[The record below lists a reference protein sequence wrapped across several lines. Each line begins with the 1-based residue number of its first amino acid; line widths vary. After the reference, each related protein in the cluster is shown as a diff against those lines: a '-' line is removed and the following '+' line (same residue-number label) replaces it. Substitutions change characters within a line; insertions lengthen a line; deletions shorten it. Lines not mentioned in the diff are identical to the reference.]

1 MSAREP
7 VMSQSQTH
15 PHYTKAE
22 EIASSLSHALGIVL
36 GIAGLAVLAAFAAL
50 HGGAWRIVSVSIYG
64 ATLIL
69 LFTAS
74 TLYHAVPNP
83 RAKPVLRLLDHSAIF
98 LLIAGTYTPFA
109 LISLRGPWGWS
120 LFAIVWTLAIIGIAL
135 ELRHVRNRVAA
146 ALLYLGMG
154 WVGVRTSSLAA
165 CGCCWAV
172 GFVTRSAY
180 LSTFGSGFPTTTP
193 CGICSCSRAVCC
205 SSSRSCFTSCLK
217 TDPGRSSVSVL
228 AG

>member
-1 MSAREP
+1 
-7 VMSQSQTH
+7 MSQPPPH
-15 PHYTKAE
+15 PHYSRAE

-36 GIAGLAVLAAFAAL
+36 GIAGLAVLAAFATL
-50 HGGAWRIVSVSIYG
+50 HGGTSRIVSVSIYG

-83 RAKPVLRLLDHSAIF
+83 RAQPILRVLDHSAIF

-135 ELRHVRNRVAA
+135 ELRHVRNRMVA

-154 WVGVRTSSLAA
+154 WVGIVAIKPMLANIEPGGLWLLFA
-165 CGCCWAV
+165 GGLCYTLGV
-172 GFVTRSAY
+172 PFY
-180 LSTFGSGFPTTTP
+180 LWKRLPYNHALWHLF
-193 CGICSCSRAVCC
+193 
-205 SSSRSCFTSCLK
+205 
-217 TDPGRSSVSVL
+217 VL
-228 AG
+228 AGSVLQFFSVLLYVLPDN